1 MTTKR
6 CYSIVY
12 KGSMKTLSL
21 SLLLGILLSPAALAL
36 STDSEQPV
44 YIDSD
49 SQHLDMKSNK
59 VTFIGDV
66 KMRQGSINVEGDK
79 VIVFRNPEDGS
90 IKEIEAYGDL
100 AKFSQLTDDGKTIRG
115 HAEELYYNMAEDQL
129 TMIKQAMLAQDDSTI
144 SGQRIKYHITTE
156 KMIAESG
163 EGSRVS
169 TVLQP
174 QPKQPKEK
182 K

>member
-1 MTTKR
+1 
-6 CYSIVY
+6 
-12 KGSMKTLSL
+12 MKKLSL
-21 SLLLGILLSPAALAL
+21 SLLIGILLSPVAYAL

-49 SQHLDMKSNK
+49 SQQLDMKSNK

-66 KMRQGSINVEGDK
+66 KMRQGSINVAGDK
-79 VIVFRNPEDGS
+79 VIVYRNPKTGA
-90 IKEIEAYGDL
+90 IKEIEAYGTL
-100 AKFSQLTDDGKTIRG
+100 ATFSQKTDDGKTIHG
-115 HAEELYYNMAEDQL
+115 HARELYYNMNQDQL
-129 TMIKQAMLAQDDSTI
+129 TMVKQAMLAQDDSTI
-144 SGQRIKYHITTE
+144 KGERIKYHITTE
-156 KMIAESG
+156 RMIAEG
-163 EGSRVS
+163 GAGTRVS

>member
-1 MTTKR
+1 
-6 CYSIVY
+6 
-12 KGSMKTLSL
+12 MKKLSL
-21 SLLLGILLSPAALAL
+21 SLLVGLLLSPAALAL

-79 VIVFRNPEDGS
+79 VIVYRNPEDGS
-90 IKEIEAYGDL
+90 IKEVEAFGQL
-100 AKFSQLTDDGKTIRG
+100 AKFSQLTDDGKVIKG
-115 HAEELYYNMAEDQL
+115 HAEELYYDMSKDEL
-129 TMIKQAMLAQDDSTI
+129 TMVKQAMLAQDDSTI
-144 SGQRIKYHITTE
+144 NGERINYHITTE

-174 QPKQPKEK
+174 QPKQK